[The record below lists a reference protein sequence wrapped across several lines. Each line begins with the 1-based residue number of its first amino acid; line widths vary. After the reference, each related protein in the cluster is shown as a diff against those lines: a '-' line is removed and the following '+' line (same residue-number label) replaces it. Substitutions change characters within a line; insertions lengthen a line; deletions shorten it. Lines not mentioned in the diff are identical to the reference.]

1 MNVQDLKTPQVKA
14 IIFGLII
21 AIMLTM
27 FTIPPGFA
35 IVVSIIFGF
44 VAFSVL
50 NEKTKKK

>member
-35 IVVSIIFGF
+35 IVVGILFGF

-50 NEKTKKK
+50 DDHKKER